1 MHELSFGRRRR
12 RIVLVAAVLAF
23 WGLGAVAQAV
33 RAAPAETDA
42 AALPEQGSRRGAV
55 VPISGEISDVTTD
68 SLRRRV
74 DLARQGGA
82 SVIIFEIDTPG
93 GTVVAALDICDFIKN
108 LSDIHTVAWVH
119 TQAISAG
126 SMISMACDEI
136 VMAPASSIGDCG
148 VLMASPIGAQAVPE
162 ELRAKAQSPV
172 LTQFRDSANRF
183 GYPTA
188 LCEALVISERVV
200 WWLENTETGQQEF
213 VTDRVKVQRVGAGF
227 DPTTQP
233 AGDQPRVWKLVE
245 SYQDPLS
252 GRMIAV
258 EQPIVDEDELL
269 TMTQSEA
276 VVYGFA
282 KGIAGTESDLQDRYN
297 LAGEL
302 TRFDFTWSEVLVRYM
317 TSMPARIFLLILILL
332 GAYVEFH
339 TPGVGV
345 AGLVALI
352 CLAVF
357 VGAPYLTGLASV
369 WDLVL
374 ILLGVVLLLVE
385 VLVIPG
391 FGIAGVAGI
400 IRVLVGVFGTFVPAE
415 PGPWRVIPTLPA
427 TWEAIKSGVTAMVA
441 AGLVSI
447 AAMWYV
453 TRYLPQIPLAN
464 QLILSGEVA
473 RGQTLD
479 AGSTTIETASVEPGD
494 RGVAL
499 SILRPAGT
507 ARIRGERCNVV
518 TQGEMIEKDAPV
530 EVLDVAGNH
539 IVVRQLDTGGDG
551 LV

>member
-1 MHELSFGRRRR
+1 MSELM
-12 RIVLVAAVLAF
+12 
-23 WGLGAVAQAV
+23 LGSTAV
-33 RAAPAETDA
+33 RALVTTALLACTVAVGPVPAVQAVPGEPE
-42 AALPEQGSRRGAV
+42 AALVPGEGPRAGAI
-55 VPISGEISDVTTD
+55 VPITGEISDVTYE
-68 SLRRRV
+68 SIKRRV
-74 DLARQGGA
+74 ELARQDGA
-82 SVIIFEIDTPG
+82 EVIVFEIDTPG
-93 GTVVAALDICDFIKN
+93 GAVVAALDICDFIKN
-108 LSDIHTVAWVH
+108 LRDIHTVAWVH

-148 VLMASPIGAQAVPE
+148 VLMVSPVGAQAVPE
-162 ELRAKAQSPV
+162 ELRAKAESPV

-183 GYPTA
+183 GYPKA
-188 LCEALVISERVV
+188 LCEALVVSERIV
-200 WWLENTETGQQEF
+200 WWLQSTETGQREF
-213 VTDRVKVQRVGAGF
+213 VTDQVKVMRLGEGL

-233 AGDQPRVWKLVE
+233 AGDEPRTWKLVE
-245 SYQDPLS
+245 SYQDPVT
-252 GRMIAV
+252 GRSITV
-258 EQPIVDEDELL
+258 EQPIVDQDELL

-276 VVYGFA
+276 IVYGFA
-282 KGIAGTESDLQDRYN
+282 KGIVGTESDLQGRYN
-297 LAGEL
+297 LAGAPS
-302 TRFDFTWSEVLVRYM
+302 RFEFTWSEVLTRYM
-317 TSMPARIFLLILILL
+317 TSMPVRVFLLILILL

-345 AGLVALI
+345 PGLVALI

-374 ILLGVVLLLVE
+374 ILIGVLLLLLE
-385 VLVIPG
+385 LFVIPG
-391 FGIAGVAGI
+391 FGVAGI
-400 IRVLVGVFGTFVPAE
+400 IGVVLVLVGIFGTFIPAE
-415 PGPWRVIPTLPA
+415 PGPWQVVPQLPA
-427 TWEAIKSGVTAMVA
+427 TWEAIKSGVTAMMV

-447 AAMWYV
+447 AVMWYLA
-453 TRYLPQIPLAN
+453 RYLPQIPVAS

-479 AGSTTIETASVEPGD
+479 AGGPTIETVAVEVGD

-507 ARIRGERCNVV
+507 ARIRGQRRDVV
-518 TQGEMIEKDAPV
+518 TQGEMIDKGAPV
-530 EVLDVAGNH
+530 EVLDVRGNH

>member
-1 MHELSFGRRRR
+1 VPG
-12 RIVLVAAVLAF
+12 
-23 WGLGAVAQAV
+23 V
-33 RAAPAETDA
+33 RAAPGETDA
-42 AALPEQGSRRGAV
+42 DLVPGEGPRIGAI
-55 VPISGEISDVTTD
+55 VPITGEISDVTHE
-68 SLRRRV
+68 SIKRRV
-74 DLARQGGA
+74 ELARQAGA
-82 SVIIFEIDTPG
+82 EVIVFEIDTPG
-93 GTVVAALDICDFIKN
+93 GAVVAALDICDFIKN
-108 LSDIHTVAWVH
+108 LSEIHTVAWVH

-136 VMAPASSIGDCG
+136 VVAPASSIGDCG

-162 ELRAKAQSPV
+162 ELRAKAESPV

-183 GYPTA
+183 GYPKA
-188 LCEALVISERVV
+188 LCEALVVSERIV
-200 WWLENTETGQQEF
+200 WWLQSTETGQREF
-213 VTDRVKVQRVGAGF
+213 VTDQVKVMRLGEGL

-233 AGDQPRVWKLVE
+233 AGDEPRTWKLVE
-245 SYQDPLS
+245 SYQDPVT
-252 GRMIAV
+252 GRSITV
-258 EQPIVDEDELL
+258 EQPIVDQDELL

-276 VVYGFA
+276 IVYGFA
-282 KGIAGTESDLQDRYN
+282 KGIVGTESDLQGRYN
-297 LAGEL
+297 LAGAPS
-302 TRFDFTWSEVLVRYM
+302 RFEFTWSEVLTRYM
-317 TSMPARIFLLILILL
+317 TSMPVRVFLLILILL

-345 AGLVALI
+345 PGLVALI

-374 ILLGVVLLLVE
+374 ILIGVLLLLLE
-385 VLVIPG
+385 LFVIPG
-391 FGIAGVAGI
+391 FGVAGI
-400 IRVLVGVFGTFVPAE
+400 IGVVLVLVGIFGTFIPAE
-415 PGPWRVIPTLPA
+415 PGPWQVVPQLPA
-427 TWEAIKSGVTAMVA
+427 TWEAIKSGVTAMMV

-447 AAMWYV
+447 AVMWYLA
-453 TRYLPQIPLAN
+453 RYLPQIPVAS

-479 AGSTTIETASVEPGD
+479 AGGPTIETVAVEVGD

-507 ARIRGERCNVV
+507 ARIRGQRRDVV
-518 TQGEMIEKDAPV
+518 TQGEMIDKGAPV
-530 EVLDVAGNH
+530 EVLDVRGNH